1 MTQPSGRLFAA
12 ASGSFAGIPRAF
24 ARQTTRQIAR
34 PFSQTCLRRNA
45 DSVRPPG
52 PGSPSTSSSSSGMS
66 ELQAILSATT
76 SGNNLAS
83 DTMAR
88 ALNRPSSAST
98 SQSEDSILGANLS
111 GWNPEWGPVSEPFHF
126 HVYSHKHNTHVTVT
140 KPNRDAI
147 VSMSAGNLGFKK
159 SKRGTYDAAYQLVA
173 HVMDKLH
180 QGNWHRNIHQL
191 EIVLRSFGQGREA
204 AIKILLGSEGRL
216 FREKIVRISD
226 DTRIKF
232 GGTRSQNP
240 RRLG

>member
-1 MTQPSGRLFAA
+1 
-12 ASGSFAGIPRAF
+12 
-24 ARQTTRQIAR
+24 
-34 PFSQTCLRRNA
+34 
-45 DSVRPPG
+45 
-52 PGSPSTSSSSSGMS
+52 MS
-66 ELQAILSATT
+66 ELQSILSATT
-76 SGNNLAS
+76 SSNNLAS

-88 ALNRPSSAST
+88 ALNRPPTAST
-98 SQSEDSILGANLS
+98 SQSGDDSILGTGHA
-111 GWNPEWGPVSEPFHF
+111 GWNPEWGPVTEPFHF
-126 HVYSHKHNTHVTVT
+126 HVFSHKHNTHVTVT

-147 VSMSAGNLGFKK
+147 VSMSTGNLGFKK

-204 AIKILLGSEGRL
+204 AVKILLGSEGRL
-216 FREKIVRISD
+216 FRDKIVRVSD

>member
-1 MTQPSGRLFAA
+1 
-12 ASGSFAGIPRAF
+12 
-24 ARQTTRQIAR
+24 
-34 PFSQTCLRRNA
+34 
-45 DSVRPPG
+45 
-52 PGSPSTSSSSSGMS
+52 MS
-66 ELQAILSATT
+66 ELQSILNATT
-76 SGNNLAS
+76 TSNNSLAS
-83 DTMAR
+83 DTLAR
-88 ALNRPSSAST
+88 ALNRAPSSSG
-98 SQSEDSILGANLS
+98 SQSSEDSILGHS
-111 GWNPEWGPVSEPFHF
+111 GWNPEWGPVAEPFHF

-147 VSMSAGNLGFKK
+147 VSMSTGNLGFKK

-180 QGNWHRNIHQL
+180 QGNWHRNMHQL

-216 FREKIVRISD
+216 FRDKIVRVSD
-226 DTRIKF
+226 DTHIKF